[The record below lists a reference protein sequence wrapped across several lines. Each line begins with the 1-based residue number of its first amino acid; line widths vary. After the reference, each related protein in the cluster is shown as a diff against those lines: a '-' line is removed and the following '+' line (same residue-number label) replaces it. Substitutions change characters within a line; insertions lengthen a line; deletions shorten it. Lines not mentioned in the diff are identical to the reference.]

1 MNSPQFCPHH
11 LHNPQQTRLGGLQLN
26 PVNSTFSQVNAVNA
40 IDGGF
45 GQVLNSFTLTQT
57 VNGGRLGNFAAPF
70 NQPLQQFGGL
80 SALSGNGF
88 ANPQAGQFFH
98 AVFQLINTVSQLLQ
112 SVNAISNGVSGGVDH
127 GMNTGAAQCSP
138 AASAAPQGFNTLFG
152 GDPFTDFQSP
162 FSLDLPQLKMT
173 ACPAASFA
181 NPFSVPDLGA
191 GGNQTSQAYF
201 QLLGWQV
208 GCLKA

>member
-1 MNSPQFCPHH
+1 MNSPQLCPQH
-11 LHNPQQTRLGGLQLN
+11 LHNQQQATPNSSRLN
-26 PVNSTFSQVNAVNA
+26 PINPTFSPFNGVN
-40 IDGGF
+40 GGF
-45 GQVLNSFTLTQT
+45 NQVLNSFALTQT
-57 VNGGRLGNFAAPF
+57 VNGGCLGNFATPF
-70 NQPLQQFGGL
+70 TQPLQQFGGL

-112 SVNAISNGVSGGVDH
+112 GLNTMNNAMSH
-127 GMNTGAAQCSP
+127 GMNAGSAQCSHSVP
-138 AASAAPQGFNTLFG
+138 AAPQGFNTMFG

-201 QLLGWQV
+201 QLLGNQV

>member
-1 MNSPQFCPHH
+1 MNSPQLCPQH
-11 LHNPQQTRLGGLQLN
+11 LHNQQQATLNSPRLN
-26 PVNSTFSQVNAVNA
+26 PINSTFSPFN
-40 IDGGF
+40 GGF
-45 GQVLNSFTLTQT
+45 NQVLNSFAPTQT
-57 VNGGRLGNFAAPF
+57 VNGGRLGNFMTPF
-70 NQPLQQFGGL
+70 TQPLQQFGGL

-112 SVNAISNGVSGGVDH
+112 GVNAMNTAMSH
-127 GMNTGAAQCSP
+127 GMNTGAAQCSHSAP
-138 AASAAPQGFNTLFG
+138 TASPTVSQGFNTLLG

-173 ACPAASFA
+173 ACPAASFS

-201 QLLGWQV
+201 QLLGGQV